1 MAQRRPWHE
10 VATRLVD
17 VAAGRAAAELVIRN
31 GRWVNVLTREVV
43 DGIDIAVCC
52 GRIACIVEEAGYCT
66 GADTRV
72 VEADGCFLVP
82 GLTDGHLHV
91 ESSMCTITEYVRAVL
106 PHGTTAIFADPH
118 EIANVFGLDGVR
130 MMVAEAAAMPIHV
143 FVQMPS
149 CVPSA
154 PGLETPG
161 ARITPREVEEAMTW
175 PGVIGLGEMMN
186 FPGLANNDPLMHA
199 EVAATMRAGKTVG
212 GHYASPGLGR
222 DFHGYLAG
230 GPADDHENTREVDAV
245 ERARRGLRPML
256 RLGSAW
262 YDVAAQITAVTE
274 RGLDPRQFILCTDDA
289 HAATLVREGHMDR
302 VLRHAVELGC
312 DPLVALQM
320 MTINTA
326 QHFGVERDLGC
337 LAPGRCADLVLAE
350 SLDDFAARMVI
361 VNGAV
366 AAEEGRLLLDLP
378 AWTHEPRFRQSV
390 HIARRLAAVDFGVAA
405 GQSEGTV
412 TANVIGV
419 LENQAPTRHLTAT
432 LQVTGGVVQP
442 DLDQDVLP
450 LALVERHRGTGAV
463 VNGFVHGFGFTG
475 PCAVASTVAHDSHH
489 LLVAGTSP
497 ADMARA
503 VNTLADVGGGVV
515 VVRAGEVSALV
526 ELPVGG
532 LMSAER
538 AEAVAEKSAQVMQ
551 AMRDCGCPLNNG
563 YMQLSLLALVVIP
576 ELRISDLGLVDVS
589 RFAHVPVIR

>member
-17 VAAGRAAAELVIRN
+17 VAAGRAAAELVVRN

-186 FPGLANNDPLMHA
+186 SPGLANNDPLMHA

-463 VNGFVHGFGFTG
+463 VNGFVHGFGFEG
-475 PCAVASTVAHDSHH
+475 DCAVASTVAHDSHH
-489 LLVAGTSP
+489 LLVTGTTP

-503 VNTLADVGGGVV
+503 VNILADVGGGVV
-515 VVRAGEVSALV
+515 VVRAGEVTALV